1 MTDGSFDTP
10 DSSYTAR
17 PVATQSAWWK
27 RWFDVQA
34 PYRWNLRGLRLG
46 FTLDVGCGI
55 GRNLVTF
62 DGHGVGI
69 DHNQSCSRTSWS
81 T

>member
-1 MTDGSFDTP
+1 MSERASDTT
-10 DSSYTAR
+10 SREYTTYLEER
-17 PVATQSAWWK
+17 RGWK
-27 RWFDVQA
+27 RWVDVQA